1 MQYDE
6 SVSAYICEAYL
17 KQGYY
22 NYQYLVVNQKTGAAD
37 EEGFEGNWYETGNEY
52 QILVYYRPFGVRYDQ
67 LMLSATMNSRL
78 R

>member
-1 MQYDE
+1 
-6 SVSAYICEAYL
+6 L

-22 NYQYLVVNQKTGAAD
+22 NYQYLVVDRQTGQPDA
-37 EEGFEGNWYETGNEY
+37 EGFEGNCYETCNEY

-67 LMLSATMNSRL
+67 LMVSATMDTRL